1 MIIFLQVFQL
11 FVFILAGYLLSKLR
25 LVSRDQA
32 PILSRLLANV
42 FVPCLAFKTFST
54 NFTVK
59 NLSQQYPLV
68 LCGLAVVCSVVL
80 VSMLIARA
88 MTKNSYMRHVYS
100 YSMAMPN
107 FGYIGYPLVQNLLG
121 DTGLFC
127 FMLFVLAANAYV
139 YSIGFCTLTKQPFNL
154 KGLLNGMT
162 IPLLLG
168 MVFGLLQIPLP
179 DVALDILTSAGNCIG
194 PLGMILAGIVI
205 SEYKLT
211 DLIKDKAAYIVS
223 FVRLVAIPL
232 SVGFTLKLLGLHD
245 LALYATLFCTL
256 PCGLNTIVYPKL
268 VGEDCK
274 FGAKMAFLTNILC
287 CLTVPINLHILGIQ

>member
-1 MIIFLQVFQL
+1 MIIFLQVLKL
-11 FVFILAGYLLSKLR
+11 FSFIMAGYLLSKFR

-42 FVPCLAFKTFST
+42 FVPCLALKTFST

-59 NLSQQYPLV
+59 NLSEQYPLM
-68 LCGLAVVCSVVL
+68 LCGLVVVSSVVL
-80 VSMLIARA
+80 VSTLLARIL
-88 MTKNSYMRHVYS
+88 TKNHYMRHVYS
-100 YSMAMPN
+100 YSMAIPN
-107 FGYIGYPLVQNLLG
+107 FGYIGYPLVQGLLG
-121 DTGLFC
+121 DAGLFS

-154 KGLLNGMT
+154 KGFLNGMT

-168 MVFGLLQIPLP
+168 MIFGLLQIPVP
-179 DVALDILTSAGNCIG
+179 AVAMDILTSAGNCIG
-194 PLGMILAGIVI
+194 PVGMILAGIVI
-205 SEYKLT
+205 SEYNLA
-211 DLIKDKAAYIVS
+211 DLIKDKTAYIVT
-223 FVRLVAIPL
+223 FVRLIAIPL

-268 VGEDCK
+268 VNEDCK

-287 CLTVPINLHILGIQ
+287 CITIPINLHILGIQ